1 MQFTI
6 KITEIPKVYEIEGSD
21 QYQIEFFANIED
33 FFAMLD
39 SINPRHIENYIKN
52 KTKKPFSL
60 YVQNT

>member
-1 MQFTI
+1 MKFTI
-6 KITEIPKVYEIEGSD
+6 KTTEIPKVYEIEDSD

-52 KTKKPFSL
+52 KTKKTFSL
-60 YVQNT
+60 TNK

>member
-1 MQFTI
+1 MKLTI
-6 KITEIPKVYEIEGSD
+6 KTTEIPNVYEIEDSD
-21 QYQIEFFANIED
+21 QFQIEFFANIED

-60 YVQNT
+60 TDK

>member
-1 MQFTI
+1 MKFTI
-6 KITEIPKVYEIEGSD
+6 KTTEIPKVYEIKDSD
-21 QYQIEFFANIED
+21 QYYMEFFANVED

-60 YVQNT
+60 TSK

>member
-6 KITEIPKVYEIEGSD
+6 KSSYIPKVSEIKDSD
-21 QYQIEFFANIED
+21 QYQIEFLANIED

-52 KTKKPFSL
+52 KIKKPFSL
-60 YVQNT
+60 TSK

>member
-1 MQFTI
+1 MKRLKNLN
-6 KITEIPKVYEIEGSD
+6 KISYEIENSD

-60 YVQNT
+60 TNK

>member
-1 MQFTI
+1 MQFKI
-6 KITEIPKVYEIEGSD
+6 KCTLIPQVWEIEDSD
-21 QYQIEFFANIED
+21 LYQVEFFANMED

-60 YVQNT
+60 TNK

>member
-1 MQFTI
+1 MKFAI
-6 KITEIPKVYEIEGSD
+6 KTTEIPNVYEIEDSD

-60 YVQNT
+60 TSK

>member
-1 MQFTI
+1 MKLTI
-6 KITEIPKVYEIEGSD
+6 KTTEIPNVYEIEDSD
-21 QYQIEFFANIED
+21 QFQIEFFANIED

-60 YVQNT
+60 TSNK

>member
-6 KITEIPKVYEIEGSD
+6 KTTELPKVWEIEGSD
-21 QYQIEFFANIED
+21 LYQIEFFANVED

-39 SINPRHIENYIKN
+39 NINPRHIENYIKN

-60 YVQNT
+60 TSNK